1 MSYETL
7 AELIRDQTAQLEQR
21 MGDQHT
27 YLRHRI
33 DEIMLAQQEICA
45 VMLARLDAHEE
56 YHRRNEHRWGLVKLA
71 ARYPFRFAALA
82 VGVVIVGGGSL
93 RVGVAQGL
101 LAFFARL
108 VGVGL

>member
-1 MSYETL
+1 MNCETL
-7 AELIRDQTAQLEQR
+7 AELIRDQAAQLEER
-21 MGDQHT
+21 MGGQHA

-56 YHRRNEHRWGLVKLA
+56 YHRRNEHRWGLIKLA

-82 VGVVIVGGGSL
+82 VGAVAVGGGSL
-93 RVGVAQGL
+93 RAGAAQEL

-108 VGVGL
+108 VGAGS